1 MQWIL
6 NLLYLSLDD
15 FFEQFNTLH
24 LPSWVSVIVPTLT
37 NVFRDINY
45 FVPLDV
51 FLEVSIFCFNFN
63 VALIVLKLLINR
75 HKINFTPI
83 NNSQ

>member
-15 FFEQFNTLH
+15 FFEQFNNLH

-45 FVPLDV
+45 FVPLDT
-51 FLEVSIFCFNFN
+51 FIDVSIFCFNFN
-63 VALIVLKLLINR
+63 VALIVLKLILNR
-75 HKINFTPI
+75 QKVNFTPI